1 MGRILAID
9 YGQKRVGIA
18 VTDEDQIIASPLTTV
33 HSKDIITFLKAYI
46 NKENVELFV
55 VGEPRQMNN
64 KASESVKYTEPFV
77 RLLVKQFPEIPVERV
92 DERFTSMIAQRT
104 ILESGAKKKDR
115 QNKALVDT
123 VSAAIILQS
132 YLEARSAKLR

>member
-1 MGRILAID
+1 
-9 YGQKRVGIA
+9 
-18 VTDEDQIIASPLTTV
+18 
-33 HSKDIITFLKAYI
+33 
-46 NKENVELFV
+46 
-55 VGEPRQMNN
+55 MNN
-64 KASESVKYTEPFV
+64 QASESVRFIEPFV

-92 DERFTSMIAQRT
+92 DERFTSMMAQRT

-132 YLEARSAKLR
+132 YLESKSAGHR